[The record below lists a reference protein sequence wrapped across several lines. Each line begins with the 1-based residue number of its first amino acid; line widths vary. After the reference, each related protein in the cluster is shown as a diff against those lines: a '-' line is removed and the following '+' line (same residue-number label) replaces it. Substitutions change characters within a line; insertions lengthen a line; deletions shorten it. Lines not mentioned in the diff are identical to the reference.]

1 MQPLTLYLTQ
11 IIKTYK
17 IQIIKNWKNP
27 PKSLE
32 NISMFFCLQAL
43 SELGFYHIQKIR
55 NCKYII
61 FKKIVEDRVWS

>member
-11 IIKTYK
+11 IIKNYKIQIIKNYK

-43 SELGFYHIQKIR
+43 SEL
-55 NCKYII
+55 
-61 FKKIVEDRVWS
+61 